1 MVIEHSSRIIYAL
14 IPVLA
19 LIIMIPYG
27 LQPAHASCSDLP
39 GPGVDYS
46 GCDLTSMSINFNNL
60 DLSGAN
66 LAGADLSNLELRNVK
81 LIGANLDGANLQGVF
96 VENADL
102 TNAIATNVVGTSANL
117 QNAVLTN
124 ADFSGA
130 SLDYADFTNSNITHL
145 KLSGADI
152 SYSDFTD
159 AYIHDNTFD
168 SGTQFAG
175 ASFIRSDL
183 SLSDVSGLDLSGVNF
198 NGANFTGSNLSGSIL
213 ADSTFIC
220 SSTPSGPVCTNFTN
234 ADLSNADLTGALVV
248 NANFSGANLS
258 GATLDCHGNSICAS
272 SDHIPPVVTPPANQE
287 IGRASSLG
295 SIVFYPTATATDN
308 VGIVGQVT
316 CTPASGTLFPVG
328 TTTVDC
334 SASDAA
340 GNVGHASFVVTVQD
354 TTAPTITVPS
364 TVTQEASSSGG
375 ATVTYAVSATDNVG
389 IVGQVTCTPASGT
402 LFARGTTTVDCS
414 ASDAAGNVGHA
425 SFVVTVQDTTAPTI
439 TVPST
444 ITKEATGPLGA
455 TVTYAVS
462 ASDLVD
468 GTVPVACT
476 PTSGS
481 QFGLTTTNVSCNAH
495 DTAGN
500 TATASFSVIVK
511 DTTAP
516 LLIPPIAISLPAI
529 GPLTT
534 VSLGTPTVTDI
545 VDPHPTVTNNAPSG
559 GFPVGTATVTW
570 TPNNEA
576 HNTQSATLS
585 VTVPDTTAPAITAPP
600 VTAQATGPSGATV
613 TYSVSATDLV
623 DGTVPVTCDHLS
635 GSSFPIGS
643 TTVSCNATDHASN
656 VSHASFTIT
665 VSDTAQPTIT
675 APPVTAEATSANG
688 ASVTY
693 TVSATDPVDGTVPVT
708 CTPASGTLFGFG
720 ITNVDC
726 SASDAAGN
734 VGHAS
739 FVVTVQDT
747 TAPTITAPPAIS
759 MHATGPLTTVSLGTP
774 TVTDI
779 VDPHPTV
786 TNNAPSGGFPV
797 GTTTVTWTAK
807 DGSGNTATALQTVT
821 IIPNNTPGKIT
832 GGGQIAKDTNFGFDV
847 KSYDGIHF
855 TGHLEFNVKSPKIDL
870 DSKSITGLFV
880 DTSGKQGTFDGTA
893 TVNDKS
899 GYTFHVYV
907 EDNGEPGTH
916 DVFKIQI
923 FDSTGTQIYSGG
935 GTIISGNIQIHKSGQ
950 ASDGGHNTGHGDD
963 NHGNSGHG
971 DDNHGNSG

>member
-81 LIGANLDGANLQGVF
+81 LIGANLDGANLRGIC
-96 VENADL
+96 VENAAL
-102 TNAIATNVVGTSANL
+102 TTAIAINVVGTSANL

-145 KLSGADI
+145 NLSGADL

-183 SLSDVSGLDLSGVNF
+183 SLSDLSGLDLSGVNF

-272 SDHIPPVVTPPANQE
+272 SDHIPPVVTPPANQVSAA
-287 IGRASSLG
+287 ASSLG

-364 TVTQEASSSGG
+364 TVTQEASSSG
-375 ATVTYAVSATDNVG
+375 
-389 IVGQVTCTPASGT
+389 
-402 LFARGTTTVDCS
+402 
-414 ASDAAGNVGHA
+414 
-425 SFVVTVQDTTAPTI
+425 
-439 TVPST
+439 
-444 ITKEATGPLGA
+444 GA

-559 GFPVGTATVTW
+559 GFTVGTTTVTW
-570 TPNNEA
+570 TANNLA
-576 HNTQSATLS
+576 HNSQSATQS
-585 VTVPDTTAPAITAPP
+585 VTVQDTTAPTITAPP

-797 GTTTVTWTAK
+797 GTATVTWTATNLAHNSQSATQSVTVQ
-807 DGSGNTATALQTVT
+807 DTTAPAITAPPVTAQATGPSGATVT
-821 IIPNNTPGKIT
+821 YSVSATDLVDGTVPVTFDHLSGSSFPIGSTTVSCNATDHASNVSHASFTITVSDTAQPTITAPPVTAEATSANGASVTYTVSATDPVYGTVPVTCTPASGT
-832 GGGQIAKDTNFGFDV
+832 LFGF
-847 KSYDGIHF
+847 GI
-855 TGHLEFNVKSPKIDL
+855 TNVDCS
-870 DSKSITGLFV
+870 
-880 DTSGKQGTFDGTA
+880 
-893 TVNDKS
+893 
-899 GYTFHVYV
+899 
-907 EDNGEPGTH
+907 
-916 DVFKIQI
+916 
-923 FDSTGTQIYSGG
+923 
-935 GTIISGNIQIHKSGQ
+935 
-950 ASDGGHNTGHGDD
+950 ASDAAGNVGHASFVVTVQDTTAPTITAPPAISMHATGPLTTVSLGTPTVTDIVDPHPTVTNNAPPGGFPVGTTTVTWRSEERRVGKE
-963 NHGNSGHG
+963 
-971 DDNHGNSG
+971 

>member
-81 LIGANLDGANLQGVF
+81 LIGANLDGANLRGIC
-96 VENADL
+96 VENAAL
-102 TNAIATNVVGTSANL
+102 TTAIAINVVGTSANL

-145 KLSGADI
+145 NLSGADL

-183 SLSDVSGLDLSGVNF
+183 SLSDLSGLDLSGVNF

-559 GFPVGTATVTW
+559 GFPPGPTTVTW
-570 TPNNEA
+570 TA
-576 HNTQSATLS
+576 K
-585 VTVPDTTAPAITAPP
+585 
-600 VTAQATGPSGATV
+600 
-613 TYSVSATDLV
+613 
-623 DGTVPVTCDHLS
+623 
-635 GSSFPIGS
+635 
-643 TTVSCNATDHASN
+643 
-656 VSHASFTIT
+656 
-665 VSDTAQPTIT
+665 
-675 APPVTAEATSANG
+675 
-688 ASVTY
+688 
-693 TVSATDPVDGTVPVT
+693 
-708 CTPASGTLFGFG
+708 
-720 ITNVDC
+720 
-726 SASDAAGN
+726 DAAGN
-734 VGHAS
+734 VATATQL
-739 FVVTVQDT
+739 VTITISGDV
-747 TAPTITAPPAIS
+747 PTITAPPAVTVE
-759 MHATGPLTTVSLGTP
+759 ATGPLTTVSLGTP

-797 GTTTVTWTAK
+797 GTATFTWTATNLAHNSQSATQSVTVQ
-807 DGSGNTATALQTVT
+807 DTTAPA
-821 IIPNNTPGKIT
+821 I
-832 GGGQIAKDTNFGFDV
+832 
-847 KSYDGIHF
+847 
-855 TGHLEFNVKSPKIDL
+855 
-870 DSKSITGLFV
+870 
-880 DTSGKQGTFDGTA
+880 
-893 TVNDKS
+893 
-899 GYTFHVYV
+899 
-907 EDNGEPGTH
+907 
-916 DVFKIQI
+916 
-923 FDSTGTQIYSGG
+923 
-935 GTIISGNIQIHKSGQ
+935 
-950 ASDGGHNTGHGDD
+950 
-963 NHGNSGHG
+963 
-971 DDNHGNSG
+971 

>member
-389 IVGQVTCTPASGT
+389 VVGQVTCTPASGT

-444 ITKEATGPLGA
+444 ITKEATRPLGA
-455 TVTYAVS
+455 
-462 ASDLVD
+462 
-468 GTVPVACT
+468 
-476 PTSGS
+476 
-481 QFGLTTTNVSCNAH
+481 
-495 DTAGN
+495 
-500 TATASFSVIVK
+500 K
-511 DTTAP
+511 
-516 LLIPPIAISLPAI
+516 I
-529 GPLTT
+529 G
-534 VSLGTPTVTDI
+534 
-545 VDPHPTVTNNAPSG
+545 
-559 GFPVGTATVTW
+559 
-570 TPNNEA
+570 
-576 HNTQSATLS
+576 
-585 VTVPDTTAPAITAPP
+585 
-600 VTAQATGPSGATV
+600 
-613 TYSVSATDLV
+613 
-623 DGTVPVTCDHLS
+623 
-635 GSSFPIGS
+635 
-643 TTVSCNATDHASN
+643 
-656 VSHASFTIT
+656 
-665 VSDTAQPTIT
+665 
-675 APPVTAEATSANG
+675 
-688 ASVTY
+688 
-693 TVSATDPVDGTVPVT
+693 
-708 CTPASGTLFGFG
+708 
-720 ITNVDC
+720 
-726 SASDAAGN
+726 
-734 VGHAS
+734 
-739 FVVTVQDT
+739 
-747 TAPTITAPPAIS
+747 
-759 MHATGPLTTVSLGTP
+759 
-774 TVTDI
+774 
-779 VDPHPTV
+779 
-786 TNNAPSGGFPV
+786 
-797 GTTTVTWTAK
+797 
-807 DGSGNTATALQTVT
+807 
-821 IIPNNTPGKIT
+821 
-832 GGGQIAKDTNFGFDV
+832 
-847 KSYDGIHF
+847 
-855 TGHLEFNVKSPKIDL
+855 
-870 DSKSITGLFV
+870 
-880 DTSGKQGTFDGTA
+880 
-893 TVNDKS
+893 
-899 GYTFHVYV
+899 
-907 EDNGEPGTH
+907 
-916 DVFKIQI
+916 
-923 FDSTGTQIYSGG
+923 
-935 GTIISGNIQIHKSGQ
+935 
-950 ASDGGHNTGHGDD
+950 
-963 NHGNSGHG
+963 
-971 DDNHGNSG
+971 